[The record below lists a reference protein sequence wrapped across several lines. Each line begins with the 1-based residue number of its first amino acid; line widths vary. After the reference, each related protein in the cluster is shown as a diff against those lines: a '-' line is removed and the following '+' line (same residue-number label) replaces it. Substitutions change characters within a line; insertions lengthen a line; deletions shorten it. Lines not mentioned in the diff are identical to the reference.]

1 MAYKIKNTKTAKRRA
16 NRTRKKKSLVK
27 RKQNKKARNL
37 LRLRLRKFS
46 KSKAKTRKQ
55 YGGDFNQNELLRLKE
70 TLKNLQLTDK
80 EISEMVE
87 KLNLSSQQN
96 AGDKFS
102 GLIEQLTSGTFRNK
116 NDIMTWILDIGNAF
130 EEDVTT
136 DDES

>member
-55 YGGDFNQNELLRLKE
+55 YGGDFNQNELLQLKE